1 MHGEQNS
8 PLTGQMTAP
17 AADSFC
23 LEFAL
28 YHLNF
33 GALYSVYETFC
44 LARLTKYRSHDWSQ
58 LPSCNIWCLSSA
70 VVSLELFNQS
80 GLAHSQAL
88 ALLSKPLSYSGLPAC
103 QLSLATNCNHLMG
116 NTVRYP
122 QASLQKDCISSVNL
136 VIYCYKLWGGKQ
148 DGVDCVS

>member
-1 MHGEQNS
+1 MHS
-8 PLTGQMTAP
+8 IRSSTSVMSDLGQSSDNEAE
-17 AADSFC
+17 AAGS
-23 LEFAL
+23 
-28 YHLNF
+28 
-33 GALYSVYETFC
+33 ETFC